1 MTVFVL
7 DNSVTMRWLLA
18 AEKRADQVY
27 AESVLSSLAQA
38 QALVPD
44 LWHLEVCNVSL
55 GAERRGDITAGEVEA
70 FLAHLED
77 LPVRVDPMSSA
88 KAFSRTLGLARSYAL
103 SAYDAAYLELAI
115 REHAPL
121 ATLDKSLRKAA
132 TRAGVP
138 LYLR

>member
-1 MTVFVL
+1 VTIFVL
-7 DNSVTMRWLLA
+7 DNAVTMRWLLA
-18 AEKRADQVY
+18 TEKRADQVY

-38 QALVPD
+38 QALVPG
-44 LWHLEVCNVSL
+44 LWHLEVCNVSI
-55 GAERRGDITAGEVEA
+55 GAERRGDTTAGEVEA

>member
-1 MTVFVL
+1 VTVFVL
-7 DNSVTMRWLLA
+7 DNSVAMRWLLA
-18 AEKRADQVY
+18 TEKRADQVY
-27 AESVLSSLAQA
+27 AESVLSSLTEA
-38 QALVPD
+38 QALVPG

-55 GAERRGDITAGEVEA
+55 GAERRGDTTAGEVEA
-70 FLAHLED
+70 FLAHLEE

-88 KAFSRTLGLARSYAL
+88 KAFSRILGLARSYAL

>member
-7 DNSVTMRWLLA
+7 DNSVAMRWLLA
-18 AEKRADQVY
+18 TEKRADQVY
-27 AESVLSSLAQA
+27 AESVLSSLTEA
-38 QALVPD
+38 QALVPG

-55 GAERRGDITAGEVEA
+55 GAERRGDTTAGEVEA
-70 FLAHLED
+70 FLAHLEE

>member
-1 MTVFVL
+1 VTVFVL

-55 GAERRGDITAGEVEA
+55 GAERRGDI
-70 FLAHLED
+70 
-77 LPVRVDPMSSA
+77 
-88 KAFSRTLGLARSYAL
+88 
-103 SAYDAAYLELAI
+103 
-115 REHAPL
+115 
-121 ATLDKSLRKAA
+121 
-132 TRAGVP
+132 RAGVP

>member
-1 MTVFVL
+1 VTVFVL
-7 DNSVTMRWLLA
+7 DNSVAMRWLLA
-18 AEKRADQVY
+18 TEKRADQVY
-27 AESVLSSLAQA
+27 AESVLSSLTEA
-38 QALVPD
+38 QALVPG

-55 GAERRGDITAGEVEA
+55 GAERRGDTTAGEVEA
-70 FLAHLED
+70 FLAHLEE

>member
-1 MTVFVL
+1 VGVI
-7 DNSVTMRWLLA
+7 A
-18 AEKRADQVY
+18 AEVDRLRHIGIG
-27 AESVLSSLAQA
+27 LS
-38 QALVPD
+38 P
-44 LWHLEVCNVSL
+44 W
-55 GAERRGDITAGEVEA
+55 
-70 FLAHLED
+70 LAHLED

-132 TRAGVP
+132 NRAGVP

>member
-7 DNSVTMRWLLA
+7 DNSVAMRWLLA
-18 AEKRADQVY
+18 TEKRADQVY
-27 AESVLSSLAQA
+27 AEAVLSSLTEA

-55 GAERRGDITAGEVEA
+55 GAERRGGTTAGEVEA
-70 FLAHLED
+70 FFGHLEE
-77 LPVRVDPMSSA
+77 LPIRVDPMSSA

-103 SAYDAAYLELAI
+103 SAHDAAYLELAI

>member
-1 MTVFVL
+1 MTIFVL
-7 DNSVTMRWLLA
+7 DNAVTMRWLLA
-18 AEKRADQVY
+18 TEKRADQVY

-38 QALVPD
+38 QALVPG
-44 LWHLEVCNVSL
+44 LWHLEVCNVSI
-55 GAERRGDITAGEVEA
+55 GAERRGDTTAGEVEA